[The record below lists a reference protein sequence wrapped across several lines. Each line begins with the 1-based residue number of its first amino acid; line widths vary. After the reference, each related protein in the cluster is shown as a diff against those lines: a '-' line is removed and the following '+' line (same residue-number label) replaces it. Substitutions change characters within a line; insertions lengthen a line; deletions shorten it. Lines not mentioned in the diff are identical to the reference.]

1 MAALGQRVGVE
12 IGLAAELHDAS
23 REPVGMP
30 GLVAGMHQECTGDGR
45 RGQSDRGEVVAL
57 VAQHADPLGGQ
68 RIVEQADDFL
78 APGAEM
84 RRHGA
89 GVQVAFR
96 GLDAGLVQRQA
107 FAPDR
112 AGVV

>member
-1 MAALGQRVGVE
+1 MY
-12 IGLAAELHDAS
+12 
-23 REPVGMP
+23 
-30 GLVAGMHQECTGDGR
+30 QEFAGDGR
-45 RGQSDRGEVVAL
+45 RGQADRGEVVAP

-84 RRHGA
+84 RGHGA
-89 GVQVAFR
+89 SVQIALG

-107 FAPDR
+107 CARRCGAR
-112 AGVV
+112 AVV